1 MIHILVV
8 ELWLQIRKV
17 LDSHQIAS
25 RCLSCEWVLVSWG
38 QLWGRKELA
47 TYRII
52 SQLSI
57 HIPLNTSTKGKTKH
71 MNMPKFFFFFAVLHL
86 HRLVPLRTCPLRP
99 LRYVTNFDWEVSR
112 AMAENNLYA
121 GYSPHTFLFV
131 SVCLL
136 LRPSPYLALH
146 VCLSSYIYFCLSVSA
161 CIYLLSVYLSAY
173 TLTQM
178 YRYR

>member
-71 MNMPKFFFFFAVLHL
+71 MNMPKFFFLLYCIFTGLFLYGHVPYAHL
-86 HRLVPLRTCPLRP
+86 
-99 LRYVTNFDWEVSR
+99 D
-112 AMAENNLYA
+112 M
-121 GYSPHTFLFV
+121 
-131 SVCLL
+131 
-136 LRPSPYLALH
+136 
-146 VCLSSYIYFCLSVSA
+146 
-161 CIYLLSVYLSAY
+161 
-173 TLTQM
+173 
-178 YRYR
+178 